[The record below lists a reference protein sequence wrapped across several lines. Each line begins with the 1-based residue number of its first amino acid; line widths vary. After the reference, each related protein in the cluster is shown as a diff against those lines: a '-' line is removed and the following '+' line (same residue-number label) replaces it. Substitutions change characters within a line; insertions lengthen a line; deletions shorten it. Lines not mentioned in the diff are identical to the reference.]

1 MAAIL
6 VGEYFNITRELI
18 NKGIKSYN
26 PKNKRSQI
34 IKTTTNKIFL
44 DAYNANPSS
53 MEAALIHFSNSN
65 EKNKIIIIG
74 DMFELG
80 KYKTHYHQK
89 IINLCKKID
98 FRKVFIV
105 GKIFSKTNFPKEFI
119 SKQNVTEL
127 IEHIKTLSIKN
138 SCILVKGSRGI
149 ELEKIINYL

>member
-1 MAAIL
+1 
-6 VGEYFNITRELI
+6 
-18 NKGIKSYN
+18 
-26 PKNKRSQI
+26 
-34 IKTTTNKIFL
+34 
-44 DAYNANPSS
+44 

-80 KYKTHYHQK
+80 KTKIQYHQK

-105 GKIFSKTNFPKEFI
+105 GKIFSKTNFPREFI
-119 SKQNVTEL
+119 SKMNVNEL
-127 IEHIKTLSIKN
+127 IDDLKSYSVKN

-149 ELEKIINYL
+149 ELEKIVNYL